1 MRLCVFTVLLTA
13 LTIPAFCQEPQSA
26 SSTTYTYDGAGRR
39 SVAATQATVTGPGGS
54 AHTETVVDMNGR
66 RVPLEAAEET
76 VLSDGPE
83 GRVVERIVKKFDSQ
97 GRLTGQEK
105 VRIEE
110 SKNADGSSSTVRAT
124 VYDRDLNGRFELRER
139 STTTTNKDGSTVN
152 AETLIERPNA
162 NGRLDLDE
170 RKVVVKTGD
179 ENASLQDTTVFRKDQ
194 HGAFSAAVREVTE
207 TKKEGERT
215 VANTSQYN
223 SASTGKMELV
233 GQKLS
238 QAVKNADGSETV
250 VEDVFGT
257 HNPGQVS
264 SGYNKEPKLRERRLI
279 ERVPANGKGHVE
291 TFSVQRPSIDG
302 GRLGDPQKV
311 SETVCTGNCRP

>member
-1 MRLCVFTVLLTA
+1 MRLCA
-13 LTIPAFCQEPQSA
+13 LFILVIVAALPALCQEPQA
-26 SSTTYTYDGAGRR
+26 AQSTTYTYDGTGRR
-39 SVAATQATVTGPGGS
+39 SAAATQTAVTGPGGS
-54 AHTETVVDMNGR
+54 AHTETVVDLNGR
-66 RVPLEAAEET
+66 RVPVESAEET
-76 VLSDGPE
+76 VLSEGPE

-110 SKNADGSSSTVRAT
+110 TKNADGSSSTVRAT

-139 STTTTNKDGSTVN
+139 TTTTTNKDGATVN
-152 AETLIERPNA
+152 AETLIERPNT
-162 NGRLDLDE
+162 NGRLDLEE
-170 RKVVVKTGD
+170 RKIVVKTGD
-179 ENASLQDTTVFRKDQ
+179 EAASRQDMTVFRKDQ
-194 HGAFSAAVREVTE
+194 QGAFAAAVREITE
-207 TKKEGERT
+207 TRKEGERT

-223 SASTGKMELV
+223 SASTGKMELI

-238 QAVKNADGSETV
+238 QSVRNADGSESV

-279 ERVPANGKGHVE
+279 ERVPAAGKGQVE
-291 TFSVQRPSIDG
+291 TFSVQRPAIDG